1 MMQTFAAQSF
11 LVTRRNAAR
20 GQVSQHE
27 VGGTPRHSVS
37 NAVTMPLGMHSTL
50 SSSISQTFD
59 DSPFRIAAQ

>member
-11 LVTRRNAAR
+11 LVTR

-59 DSPFRIAAQ
+59 DSPVRIAAQ

>member
-11 LVTRRNAAR
+11 LVAR

-37 NAVTMPLGMHSTL
+37 NAVTMPLGVHSTL

-59 DSPFRIAAQ
+59 DSPVRIAAQ